1 MTKQL
6 LLTAS
11 RILPR
16 PSTPVED
23 GAVLVEGERI
33 LAAGPRAEV
42 VAQAP
47 PDAERLDF
55 PGATLL
61 PGLFNAHVHLAFD
74 ATREM
79 LPNFLASDDEAL
91 RAGAKERLGQ
101 LLRSGVTT
109 VRDLGD
115 RGALGAR
122 VRSELE
128 GAVAPRLLTAGSPL
142 TVLNGHCH
150 FFGGEVDGDDA
161 IRALIDAN
169 AAAGA
174 DVIKVMASGG
184 QITEGGA
191 DMWESQFDVRALR
204 LIVEHAGR
212 HGLPVAAHA
221 HGSDAIEASVEA
233 GVATIE
239 HCTWMTG
246 PQRQDRREG
255 VAKRMAAEGI
265 AACSTSSRNWRMLA
279 ERMGE
284 ELAKTVYGRLS
295 WLEELGVPLLAGTD
309 AGLPGS
315 VFDDPVGALE
325 LYEWLGFGRRRILEI
340 ATEDSAAGLGL
351 GDVTGRLAPGLSA
364 DVLVVDGDPLADL
377 SALRNLRLVLSRG
390 LVVSGVSG

>member
-1 MTKQL
+1 MTLQL

-11 RILPR
+11 RILTR
-16 PSTPVED
+16 PGTPAED
-23 GAVLVEGERI
+23 GAVLVEGDRI

-42 VAQAP
+42 AAQAA
-47 PDAERLDF
+47 PDAEKLDF
-55 PGATLL
+55 PGATLM
-61 PGLFNAHVHLAFD
+61 PGLFNAHVHLTFD

-79 LPNFLASDDEAL
+79 LPNFLASDDAAL
-91 RAGAKERLGQ
+91 RAGARERLDR

-115 RGALGAR
+115 RAALGAR
-122 VRSELE
+122 VRAELDAD
-128 GAVAPRLLTAGSPL
+128 GVTAPRLLTAGSPL
-142 TVLNGHCH
+142 TVPNGHCH
-150 FFGGEVDGDDA
+150 FFGGEVADDDA
-161 IRALIDAN
+161 IRTLIDAN

-204 LIVEHAGR
+204 LIVGHAAR

-221 HGSDAIEASVEA
+221 HGADAIEASVEA
-233 GVATIE
+233 GVRTIE

-284 ELAKTVYGRLS
+284 DLAKNVYGRLS
-295 WLEELGVPLLAGTD
+295 WLEELGVPLLSGTD

-364 DVLVVDGDPLADL
+364 DVLVVDGDPLKDL
-377 SALRNLRLVLSRG
+377 SALRDVRLVLARGSRA
-390 LVVSGVSG
+390 